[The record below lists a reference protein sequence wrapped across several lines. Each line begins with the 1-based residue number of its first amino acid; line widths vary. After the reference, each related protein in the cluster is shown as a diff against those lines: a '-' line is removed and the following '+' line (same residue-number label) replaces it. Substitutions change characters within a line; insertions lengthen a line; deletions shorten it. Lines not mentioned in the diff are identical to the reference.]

1 MENVEEVQIL
11 PLKSASDGCENHVSS
26 SADKPQQQQSSQ
38 AKPSSSKR
46 LLALACLLLLIAV
59 ITIVILLGLLASR
72 SCDNGASESDGLQSR
87 RSPKSLTR
95 AVYLDE
101 SGKACQ
107 HQDIR
112 LPKSLLPTSYQLLV
126 RPVLPSQGQ
135 KTSVNFGRVKMML
148 NCSRP
153 TDAIIFHIGASIRIS
168 DLTVTAA
175 QRLDEVSRQRCPSL
189 DLLYIR
195 VSRQCTTG
203 ELLNVSLSFEREI
216 EGDKLD
222 GFYMAKYKDK
232 NRALRYMASTHME
245 PVSARKAFP
254 CFDEPEMKATFDLEV
269 IRDWRYKSLFNMPL
283 ARTVPDT
290 RCSHLTNQSGC
301 HRDIFQ
307 TSVVMST
314 YLVAYAV
321 LPMDYVSLQKVVK
334 TSRGSIQVGIWAPS
348 SSQNQLDFA
357 MSVTEKVLP
366 YFEDLFNLSYPL
378 PKLDMIGVPQFAAGA
393 MENWG
398 LIIYRFSTL
407 LYDPNYT
414 TTIDKQTI
422 AEVISHEIAHQWFG
436 NIVTMKWWDE
446 LWLNEAFAVFTQY
459 IGVDTFKPGWSM
471 MDRCYVEFVA
481 SALQTDSLL
490 HSHPIIVPGLSD
502 PNEIESMFD
511 DISYFKGSALIR
523 MLDAV
528 IGRRTLKRGLI
539 IYLNRFAWR
548 NAASSDLFAAFSE
561 AYMLENG
568 DSGPHAN
575 SPVRNLTRVMD
586 TWTTQVNYP
595 LVTVRIRGNKLHF
608 RQERFLLVPN
618 ATSIWKS
625 NQTSRFGFR
634 WIVPIRYVTDQI
646 SEPRWVWMDLEEEKT
661 IELDHEPKFVKI
673 NFNQTGLYRCSYEQ
687 SNWRELIRLSREG
700 YFDSTDVAG
709 LLNDA
714 FTLAYINRLNISVPI
729 ELFETLQDDHLSSA
743 TPWSIA
749 MHKISEIGPM
759 IAGDQQAMTDL
770 SKFIVKILN
779 RPLRNIIS
787 KKEAQLTH
795 MERIKRQTL
804 NQIAVMV
811 DEPLVTNKLF
821 KMYQQW
827 RANTSFPLPP
837 DEIELIY
844 EIGVYKGNTSDW
856 QFFKNRLNEIESYS
870 EAKHVCSALAMS
882 SDVDTN
888 YRLIQSLLNLNSQE
902 AFSIAA
908 KLCRRSGLREL
919 VWSYFE
925 RNWDI
930 MMERYDMAFTLTEVT
945 KFPAEFHT
953 EYDYQRLSSFFANRD
968 LQSGWRSAYQSL
980 ESVKAN
986 INWIAHNL
994 DDFKSFIRQKA
1005 SGL

>member
-1 MENVEEVQIL
+1 
-11 PLKSASDGCENHVSS
+11 
-26 SADKPQQQQSSQ
+26 
-38 AKPSSSKR
+38 
-46 LLALACLLLLIAV
+46 
-59 ITIVILLGLLASR
+59 
-72 SCDNGASESDGLQSR
+72 
-87 RSPKSLTR
+87 
-95 AVYLDE
+95 
-101 SGKACQ
+101 
-107 HQDIR
+107 
-112 LPKSLLPTSYQLLV
+112 
-126 RPVLPSQGQ
+126 
-135 KTSVNFGRVKMML
+135 
-148 NCSRP
+148 
-153 TDAIIFHIGASIRIS
+153 
-168 DLTVTAA
+168 
-175 QRLDEVSRQRCPSL
+175 
-189 DLLYIR
+189 
-195 VSRQCTTG
+195 
-203 ELLNVSLSFEREI
+203 
-216 EGDKLD
+216 
-222 GFYMAKYKDK
+222 
-232 NRALRYMASTHME
+232 
-245 PVSARKAFP
+245 
-254 CFDEPEMKATFDLEV
+254 
-269 IRDWRYKSLFNMPL
+269 
-283 ARTVPDT
+283 
-290 RCSHLTNQSGC
+290 
-301 HRDIFQ
+301 
-307 TSVVMST
+307 
-314 YLVAYAV
+314 
-321 LPMDYVSLQKVVK
+321 
-334 TSRGSIQVGIWAPS
+334 VGIWAPS

-393 MENWG
+393 MEKLGPHHLQILNAA
-398 LIIYRFSTL
+398 
-407 LYDPNYT
+407 
-414 TTIDKQTI
+414 TI

-528 IGRRTLKRGLI
+528 IGRRTLEERPHHLPEPVLVPGE
-539 IYLNRFAWR
+539 
-548 NAASSDLFAAFSE
+548 AAVTREGHGGSPDVSAREAQEELPE
-561 AYMLENG
+561 LAYMLEKRRLRTAREQPCAKPDQSDG
-568 DSGPHAN
+568 HVDH
-575 SPVRNLTRVMD
+575 
-586 TWTTQVNYP
+586 TQVNYRWSP
-595 LVTVRIRGNKLHF
+595 FEFEATKLHF

-673 NFNQTGLYRCSYEQ
+673 NFNHQTGLYRCSYEQ
-687 SNWRELIRLSREG
+687 SNWRELIRLSREHQPAEHLRAHRAIRN
-700 YFDSTDVAG
+700 SA
-709 LLNDA
+709 
-714 FTLAYINRLNISVPI
+714 RRSP
-729 ELFETLQDDHLSSA
+729 ELGHA
-743 TPWSIA
+743 WSIA

-770 SKFIVKILN
+770 SKFI
-779 RPLRNIIS
+779 
-787 KKEAQLTH
+787 
-795 MERIKRQTL
+795 
-804 NQIAVMV
+804 
-811 DEPLVTNKLF
+811 
-821 KMYQQW
+821 
-827 RANTSFPLPP
+827 
-837 DEIELIY
+837 
-844 EIGVYKGNTSDW
+844 IGVYKGNTSDW

-953 EYDYQRLSSFFANRD
+953 EYDYQR
-968 LQSGWRSAYQSL
+968 
-980 ESVKAN
+980 
-986 INWIAHNL
+986 
-994 DDFKSFIRQKA
+994 
-1005 SGL
+1005 